1 MRQNKFKRF
10 LLMITILVCTLSG
23 CKPIVEEAE
32 KNLTIYSS
40 FYPIY
45 ALTSLVTRDVPD
57 MTIHCL
63 VEPQDGCLR
72 DYQISDRDL
81 YLLAYS
87 ADAVVL
93 AGSGLESFAD
103 ALTSESNTQ
112 IAALKLLEGLDLY
125 QGHSD
130 EDESHFEGA
139 NPYLYLSIDGAIRMI
154 ENAESGLSVLD
165 PDYEELYH
173 KNANRA
179 IEELTA
185 LRDELLAKASI
196 LNGKRAAILAE
207 PLFYVAKMY
216 GMDAVCTVEREC
228 GQALYGSEID
238 DCLNALAEAQ
248 VDVVLIEKQAPL
260 KLVNAISDAGYAV
273 AKIDCMNTHT
283 EKEGAEGYFAAHR
296 ANANALIEAIKG
308 E

>member
-1 MRQNKFKRF
+1 MKRNKFKRF
-10 LLMITILVCTLSG
+10 LLMITILVCALSG
-23 CKPIVEEAE
+23 CKPIVEGSE
-32 KNLTIYSS
+32 KSLTIYAS

-45 ALTSLVTRDVPD
+45 ALTSMVTHDVPN
-57 MTIHCL
+57 MTVHCL

-87 ADAVVL
+87 ADTVVL
-93 AGSGLESFAD
+93 AGCGLESFAD

-125 QGHSD
+125 LGHSD
-130 EDESHFEGA
+130 EEESHFDGA
-139 NPYLYLSIDGAIRMI
+139 NPYLYLSVDGAIRMI
-154 ENAESGLSVLD
+154 ENADFGLSVLD
-165 PDYEELYH
+165 PDYEELYCE
-173 KNANRA
+173 NVDRA

-185 LRDELLAKASI
+185 LRDELLAKASV

-207 PLFYVAKMY
+207 PLFYVAEMY
-216 GMDAVCTVEREC
+216 GMNAVCTVEREC

-248 VDVVLIEKQAPL
+248 VDVVLIEAQAPL
-260 KLVNAISDAGYAV
+260 KLVNAISEAGYAV

-283 EKEGAEGYFAAHR
+283 EKEGAEGYFAAQR
-296 ANANALIEAIKG
+296 ANANALVEAIKG

>member
-1 MRQNKFKRF
+1 
-10 LLMITILVCTLSG
+10 
-23 CKPIVEEAE
+23 
-32 KNLTIYSS
+32 
-40 FYPIY
+40 
-45 ALTSLVTRDVPD
+45 
-57 MTIHCL
+57 
-63 VEPQDGCLR
+63 
-72 DYQISDRDL
+72 
-81 YLLAYS
+81 
-87 ADAVVL
+87 
-93 AGSGLESFAD
+93 
-103 ALTSESNTQ
+103 
-112 IAALKLLEGLDLY
+112 
-125 QGHSD
+125 
-130 EDESHFEGA
+130 
-139 NPYLYLSIDGAIRMI
+139 MI

-238 DCLNALAEAQ
+238 DCLNAQ

-260 KLVNAISDAGYAV
+260 KLVNAISDAGYAI

-296 ANANALIEAIKG
+296 ANANALIETIKG